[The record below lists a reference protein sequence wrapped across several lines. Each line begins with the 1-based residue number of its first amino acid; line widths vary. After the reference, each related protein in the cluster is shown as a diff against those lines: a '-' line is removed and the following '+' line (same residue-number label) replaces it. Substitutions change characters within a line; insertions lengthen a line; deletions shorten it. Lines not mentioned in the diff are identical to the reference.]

1 LPLWTQRLHSL
12 LPYLQSTHHENPEHA
27 VAVGDPRAVHA
38 PQLNCWLMSKSE
50 VLQCKALTNLN
61 KEANKLQESEDARH
75 ATDDGDHWT
84 LPPSHSV
91 CRALK
96 LNLNRAWGPVHGLR

>member
-1 LPLWTQRLHSL
+1 
-12 LPYLQSTHHENPEHA
+12 
-27 VAVGDPRAVHA
+27 
-38 PQLNCWLMSKSE
+38 MSKSD

-91 CRALK
+91 C
-96 LNLNRAWGPVHGLR
+96 